1 MASNHTEACAAM
13 RPGCDDEGV
22 CDCGYL
28 YSVMREGYQKD
39 YSTPT
44 GSPSTPPPAERCPHG
59 VLDALDCYAC
69 TPKSAESAA
78 SEDDIAADLLE
89 ARSKQGWP
97 AKAPQLSQAECERLY
112 AETLVELADLIA
124 PAAEVSRVE
133 QIRAAYKDTYSFANG
148 AASPSDTAYM
158 LQQYDAARAELRRYE
173 HRFGSTYAH
182 QLEKEIAA
190 LKAEIV
196 EYVEITNERNQLR
209 RELESAQEGERFY
222 RREWESACERYNY
235 AQEER
240 DEARAECERLKA
252 DAKHNEAA
260 WNRTMDENERLR
272 AACKRNPSSGS
283 CIEALAKEGT

>member
-1 MASNHTEACAAM
+1 MQNNSNRCPFCA
-13 RPGCDDEGV
+13 E
-22 CDCGYL
+22 
-28 YSVMREGYQKD
+28 KD
-39 YSTPT
+39 LRIDGTCTHTPT
-44 GSPSTPPPAERCPHG
+44 GSPSTPPPAERCPVCGWPYDSLGHR
-59 VLDALDCYAC
+59 DKCDE
-69 TPKSAESAA
+69 SAEPAA
-78 SEDDIAADLLE
+78 PSLKDDPIFGDNPTHDHVGRPL
-89 ARSKQGWP
+89 P

-209 RELESAQEGERFY
+209 RDLESAQEGERFY